1 MHLCSPACARPPAAP
16 PTSFPIGHHPRPGLE
31 RLRRR
36 HTAGEPV
43 PLATV
48 FRAAGLTA
56 AERHVLR
63 ARLAGR
69 SYGQIAAGAALRKP
83 DGSPYTR
90 QRVQQI
96 ERHAAAK
103 LGLGRSL
110 EAAIHAA
117 ERVDWALDLVE
128 RGGQV
133 RVADLRLDPA
143 AVRPRWQ
150 SRLARWERAHEA
162 AVRAFLEEAEH
173 ARRAGASPALIAE
186 VCPGG

>member
-1 MHLCSPACARPPAAP
+1 MCCLTTAAALLPAAP
-16 PTSFPIGHHPRPGLE
+16 LTSLPIRPRPGLE

-43 PLATV
+43 PLAAV

-69 SYGQIAAGAALRKP
+69 SYGQIAADAALRKP
-83 DGSPYTR
+83 GGGAYTR
-90 QRVQQI
+90 QRVQQL
-96 ERHAAAK
+96 EQDATAK
-103 LGLGRSL
+103 LGLAASL
-110 EAAIHAA
+110 AVAVHAA
-117 ERVDWALDLVE
+117 DRADRALGLVE
-128 RGGQV
+128 RGGRVQ
-133 RVADLRLDPA
+133 VADLHLDPA

-162 AVRAFLEEAEH
+162 AVQAFLREAEH
-173 ARRAGASPALIAE
+173 ARRAGASPALAAE
-186 VCPGG
+186 AGRGG

>member
-1 MHLCSPACARPPAAP
+1 MCCLRPTCARPPAAP
-16 PTSFPIGHHPRPGLE
+16 PTSLPIRRRPGLE

-36 HTAGEPV
+36 HTAGQPV
-43 PLATV
+43 PLVAV

-96 ERHAAAK
+96 EQDATAK
-103 LGLGRSL
+103 LGLDRSL
-110 EAAIHAA
+110 EAAVHAA
-117 ERVDWALDLVE
+117 ERVDRALGLAE
-128 RGGQV
+128 RGGRV

-150 SRLARWERAHEA
+150 SRLARWEREHEA
-162 AVRAFLEEAEH
+162 AVQAFLREAEQ
-173 ARRAGASPALIAE
+173 ARRAEPSRE
-186 VCPGG
+186 V

>member
-1 MHLCSPACARPPAAP
+1 MSLCSPACARPPAAP
-16 PTSFPIGHHPRPGLE
+16 RTSTPGACPGPRLE

-36 HTAGEPV
+36 HGAGESV
-43 PLATV
+43 PLAAD

-56 AERHVLR
+56 AERHVVR

-162 AVRAFLEEAEH
+162 AVQAFLREAEH
-173 ARRAGASPALIAE
+173 SRRAGAHPALVAE
-186 VCPGG
+186 AGRGG

>member
-1 MHLCSPACARPPAAP
+1 MPFDRQRGDRHLQ
-16 PTSFPIGHHPRPGLE
+16 
-31 RLRRR
+31 RLRQRFR
-36 HTAGEPV
+36 AGEPV
-43 PLATV
+43 GLAEALD
-48 FRAAGLTA
+48 AAGLTA
-56 AERHVLR
+56 AERHVVR

-69 SYGQIAAGAALRKP
+69 SYGQIAAGALRKP
-83 DGSPYTR
+83 GGGAYTR

-96 ERHAAAK
+96 EQDAAAK
-103 LGLGRSL
+103 LGLDRSL
-110 EAAIHAA
+110 EAAVHAA
-117 ERVDWALDLVE
+117 ERVDRALDLVE
-128 RGGQV
+128 RGGRV
-133 RVADLRLDPA
+133 RVADLHLDPA